1 MYGMYSKAEVSFE
14 YRKEIGQ
21 DGANSR
27 AFIAHDRYLDALLV
41 VKEIPKGRFSHPD
54 LFFNE
59 SRVLYKATHPHVV
72 QIQYACECDQN
83 IYLALP
89 YYENGS
95 LKDLMKTRNL
105 SVREIVRLAIQIC
118 TGLHNIHSKGL
129 IHFDIKPD
137 NILLSN
143 RFDALVSDF
152 GLSKSMDADFRAI
165 PDLIYTKHIA
175 PEHFSDKSFSC
186 QYDIYQLGLTIYR
199 MTHGESAFDLQ
210 IQAFNNNMDAYR
222 DAICAETFPSR
233 ALLEHIPS
241 KLGNIIKKCLKANL
255 TERYQSALAV
265 ANDLASI
272 DDNTL
277 DWVYNEI
284 DGVRTWSKKT
294 DTHEFYLEV
303 GADGSS
309 VAKKKTSA
317 GKWTMVKDFC
327 SQRITVATIKRFLRS
342 V

>member
-1 MYGMYSKAEVSFE
+1 
-14 YRKEIGQ
+14 
-21 DGANSR
+21 
-27 AFIAHDRYLDALLV
+27 
-41 VKEIPKGRFSHPD
+41 
-54 LFFNE
+54 
-59 SRVLYKATHPHVV
+59 
-72 QIQYACECDQN
+72 
-83 IYLALP
+83 
-89 YYENGS
+89 
-95 LKDLMKTRNL
+95 
-105 SVREIVRLAIQIC
+105 
-118 TGLHNIHSKGL
+118 
-129 IHFDIKPD
+129 
-137 NILLSN
+137 
-143 RFDALVSDF
+143 
-152 GLSKSMDADFRAI
+152 
-165 PDLIYTKHIA
+165 
-175 PEHFSDKSFSC
+175 
-186 QYDIYQLGLTIYR
+186 

-277 DWVYNEI
+277 DWVYNEV